1 MKKFS
6 KNFFL
11 IKDNTIKGKLSSV
24 INEMSFKMEEGKMT
38 KELQILSDD
47 LLTFYSDCFCKGNRN
62 QARTQLDAQYN
73 EIRRKDSNL
82 ISFFGGGCLILL
94 MFFLFFCICPPV

>member
-6 KNFFL
+6 KRFFV

-47 LLTFYSDCFCKGNRN
+47 LLTFYADCFCKGNRS
-62 QARTQLDAQYN
+62 QAKT
-73 EIRRKDSNL
+73 
-82 ISFFGGGCLILL
+82 
-94 MFFLFFCICPPV
+94 

>member
-6 KNFFL
+6 KRFFV

-38 KELQILSDD
+38 KEL
-47 LLTFYSDCFCKGNRN
+47 
-62 QARTQLDAQYN
+62 
-73 EIRRKDSNL
+73 
-82 ISFFGGGCLILL
+82 
-94 MFFLFFCICPPV
+94 